1 MRIGDSVLGTYRYF
15 YGERADT
22 KFVDIRKQGVID
34 SPRLPLGFYWVVF
47 AVPEGDA
54 VRQMNHESE
63 IGGDPRDVMPKLR
76 VLMNVRA
83 AAIAHFRS
91 NGGCQWRNGDDYRQP
106 NPSPIAAAE
115 LSEAEEAL
123 L

>member
-15 YGERADT
+15 YGDGGAM

-63 IGGDPRDVMPKLR
+63 IGGDSR
-76 VLMNVRA
+76 VVLARHQTQAEVLLCAIRHARAGGVVRFA
-83 AAIAHFRS
+83 
-91 NGGCQWRNGDDYRQP
+91 NGKPPVRKAGD
-106 NPSPIAAAE
+106 AMVE
-115 LSEAEEAL
+115 VGKEEVIL
-123 L
+123 